1 MIRFTQAIIMMS
13 CVLIAGCAS
22 TESAPDS
29 TSGDDCFH
37 IRQVNSWDAIDKKH
51 IYLKEGVSDHYLL
64 TMFSSCQ
71 GIKFAQA
78 IALSNHM
85 GRVCPNDFGRITYR
99 DAGMQSSCRIDNVE
113 RVASKEEAEALVK
126 SRTAEDGES

>member
-1 MIRFTQAIIMMS
+1 MTKFTVAIIMLAL
-13 CVLIAGCAS
+13 VFLAGCAS
-22 TESAPDS
+22 TESTQDS
-29 TSGDDCFH
+29 ASNDDCFR

-51 IYLKEGVSDHYLL
+51 IYIKEGVSNHYLL
-64 TMFSSCQ
+64 TMFSSCP
-71 GIKFAQA
+71 GVKYAKA

-113 RVASKEEAEALVK
+113 RVASKDEAKALVQ
-126 SRTAEDGES
+126 SRTAEDGGQ

>member
-1 MIRFTQAIIMMS
+1 MIRFATTILTML
-13 CVLIAGCAS
+13 CVFLVGCAS

-29 TSGDDCFH
+29 ASGDDCFR

-64 TMFSSCQ
+64 TMFSSCP
-71 GIKFAQA
+71 GVKYAKA

-99 DAGMQSSCRIDNVE
+99 DAGMTSSCRIDNVE
-113 RVASKEEAEALVK
+113 RVASKEAAVALVE
-126 SRTAEDGES
+126 SRTAEDEE